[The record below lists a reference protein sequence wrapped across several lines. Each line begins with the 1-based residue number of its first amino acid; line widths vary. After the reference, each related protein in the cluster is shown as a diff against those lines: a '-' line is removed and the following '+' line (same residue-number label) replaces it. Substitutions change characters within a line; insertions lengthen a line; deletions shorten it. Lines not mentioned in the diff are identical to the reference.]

1 VNTANTPSAGKN
13 TSVLI
18 MAGGTG
24 GHVFPALAVARQLQG
39 EGARVVW
46 LGTPGSFES
55 RLIPDTGIPFHEV
68 PVRGLRGK
76 GWIGWLKAPFAL
88 ARALLLALRALR
100 ELAPDLV
107 LGMGGYATGPG
118 GVAARLLGTP
128 LVIHEQNAVPGL
140 TNRLLARI
148 ATRVLEAFPGSFPA
162 PRRARHTGNPV
173 REEVVRVPPPEQRLA
188 GRSGPLRLLVLGGSQ
203 GARVLNQVVPRAIA
217 ALADPGIVEVRHQTG
232 EAHLQDTRDAYGDA
246 GIEAQPVAFIED
258 VAEAYAWAD
267 LVLCRAGA
275 LTVSELAVAGVA
287 SVLVPFPHAVDDHQ
301 TRNGLSLANA
311 DAAIL
316 IDQSALNAAGLGRLL
331 AEFHSARDRL
341 LSMAKAARRLGT
353 PDATRRVSDC
363 CLELA
368 HA

>member
-1 VNTANTPSAGKN
+1 MSTAEARHAGKG

-39 EGARVVW
+39 DGARVAW

-55 RLIPDTGIPFHEV
+55 RLIPDTGIPFHEI
-68 PVRGLRGK
+68 PVTGLRGK
-76 GWIGWLKAPFAL
+76 GWVGWLKAPFAL
-88 ARALLLALRALR
+88 ARALWLALR
-100 ELAPDLV
+100 ELRLVAPDLV

-140 TNRLLARI
+140 TNRLLAHI

-173 REEVVRVPPPEQRLA
+173 REEVLRVSPPEQRLA

-203 GARVLNQVVPRAIA
+203 GAKVLNEVVPRAIA
-217 ALADPGIVEVRHQTG
+217 GLASPGIVEVRHQTG
-232 EAHLQDTRDAYGDA
+232 QAHLEDTLERYRGAA
-246 GIEAQPVAFIED
+246 IEASPVAFIED
-258 VAEAYAWAD
+258 VAQAYAWAD
-267 LVLCRAGA
+267 LVVCRAGA
-275 LTVSELAVAGVA
+275 LTISELAVVGVA
-287 SVLVPFPHAVDDHQ
+287 SVLVPFPYAVDDHQ

-316 IDQSALNAAGLGRLL
+316 IDQSELNAARLGDLL
-331 AEFHSARDRL
+331 AEFHGARERL
-341 LSMAKAARRLGT
+341 LSMAKAARRLGV
-353 PDATRRVSDC
+353 PNATRQVSDC

-368 HA
+368 HG